1 MRFLQHPSNAVKVT
15 VSYNVVMYMPLWK
28 NASVHVHS
36 VSQMVI
42 SQ

>member
-1 MRFLQHPSNAVKVT
+1 
-15 VSYNVVMYMPLWK
+15 VMYMPLWK